1 MRKKLILILAML
13 CLTTG
18 CVCVQ
23 TASIEEIVDEI
34 LTSKVSVYNHNNEG
48 FKYYLPSGMNVESKD
63 EFNEIIKSD
72 GYTYY
77 LYVDLVRFY
86 NEKESTFKK
95 NEDIYYNYIFENDN
109 KKGVINVYNE
119 GKGIYLVYVEYNYA
133 KIETHV
139 KKADINLAV
148 TKALLI
154 TTSVKYNKNVI
165 SNMLGEDLVTA
176 EEEVSVF
183 EIKDDS
189 STVLQVDD
197 TYYEDKSYDSEVIN

>member
-95 NEDIYYNYIFENDN
+95 NEDKFI
-109 KKGVINVYNE
+109 
-119 GKGIYLVYVEYNYA
+119 L
-133 KIETHV
+133 
-139 KKADINLAV
+139 
-148 TKALLI
+148 
-154 TTSVKYNKNVI
+154 
-165 SNMLGEDLVTA
+165 
-176 EEEVSVF
+176 
-183 EIKDDS
+183 EI
-189 STVLQVDD
+189 
-197 TYYEDKSYDSEVIN
+197 